1 LRSSSSADQGG
12 GKHNHQIE
20 ILVVRFEEEAQS
32 DWFFDWI
39 FLRKLSLNAEE
50 RKKRIKTD

>member
-20 ILVVRFEEEAQS
+20 ILVVRIEEEAQS
-32 DWFFDWI
+32 GRFFKQ
-39 FLRKLSLNAEE
+39 KLSLNAEE

>member
-12 GKHNHQIE
+12 GKQNHQIE
-20 ILVVRFEEEAQS
+20 ILVVRIEEEAQS
-32 DWFFDWI
+32 DWFFDWF
-39 FLRKLSLNAEE
+39 FLRKLLLNAEE